1 MRVLIDTNLLLDV
14 LLDRAHLADDSQA
27 VIDWCE
33 ANPGCGFLAWHTLAN
48 LHYIG
53 ARAGNAAAVHD
64 FLQALLRHMEVCPC
78 GTAEA
83 HVALALPVRD
93 FEDALQVAAGQAT
106 GVDYIVT
113 RNVKDF
119 RRSPVPA
126 LSPEA
131 FLKRT

>member
-1 MRVLIDTNLLLDV
+1 MRALIDTNLLLDV
-14 LLDRAHLADDSQA
+14 LLDRKGLADDSQA
-27 VIDWCE
+27 VLDWCE

-53 ARAGNAAAVHD
+53 ARTEGAAIVHD
-64 FLQALLRHMEVCPC
+64 FLKALLRYMEVCPC
-78 GTAEA
+78 ATSEA
-83 HVALALPVRD
+83 RMALALPLRD
-93 FEDALQVAAGQAT
+93 FEDALQAAVAQSAA
-106 GVDYIVT
+106 VDCIVT

-131 FLKRT
+131 FLKRL